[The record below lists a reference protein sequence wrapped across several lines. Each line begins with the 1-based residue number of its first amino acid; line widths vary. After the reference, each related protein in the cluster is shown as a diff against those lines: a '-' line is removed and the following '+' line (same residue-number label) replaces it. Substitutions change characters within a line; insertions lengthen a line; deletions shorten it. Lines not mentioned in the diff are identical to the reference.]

1 MSIEVK
7 TISIIF
13 VLLVAGVV
21 YWVLIKEHN
30 EQKGL
35 IKSKNYRRE
44 HGILL
49 LSNYIG
55 NKAYVKEYK
64 WKFQKNKGKHP
75 CKLKKAINLRNYSDD
90 CQFIVC
96 KKGL

>member
-1 MSIEVK
+1 MSVEVK

-21 YWVLIKEHN
+21 YWILIKEHN
-30 EQKGL
+30 EQKRL

-44 HGILL
+44 QGILL
-49 LSNYIG
+49 LNSYISN
-55 NKAYVKEYK
+55 KTYVKEYK

-75 CKLKKAINLRNYSDD
+75 CKLKEAIKLRNYSDD